1 MNEKIEL
8 YLVSGFLGAGKT
20 TFLQNVLANEN
31 NADRIGVIVNEFGSI
46 GIDGK
51 IIQTGDI
58 KLVEINNGSIFCA
71 CLKDGF
77 VKTLAAFLE
86 QPIDKLYIE
95 ASGMAYPSNIEQ
107 LLSEIEPLVQKKYN
121 TERRYNYKGCICIVD
136 ASHYSELSQSLV
148 SMVAQIKKSNLII
161 LNKID
166 TITNDTRE
174 KILHSISQLNPKATL
189 YCTSYARV
197 PDTVISESLCGETI
211 TDTVATSN
219 TVQHRPYGAVLYLN
233 NEYNYVSMVDFF
245 QKISKKI
252 YRIKGFFKTPNAS
265 FFVSGVGG
273 DVTFTKTENTDSLK
287 YQVVFIGNDSS
298 DLTEWISK
306 NWADITDEKIVLDV
320 DTYQETVH

>member
-20 TFLQNVLANEN
+20 TFLQNVLDNEN

-95 ASGMAYPSNIEQ
+95 ASGMADPSNIEQ

-136 ASHYSELSQSLV
+136 AAHYSELSQSLV
-148 SMVAQIKKSNLII
+148 SMVAQIKKVTLLFLIKLIQSPMTPKKKYYI
-161 LNKID
+161 LY
-166 TITNDTRE
+166 
-174 KILHSISQLNPKATL
+174 HSLTPKPRYTAPHMPLFPT
-189 YCTSYARV
+189 
-197 PDTVISESLCGETI
+197 
-211 TDTVATSN
+211 
-219 TVQHRPYGAVLYLN
+219 Q
-233 NEYNYVSMVDFF
+233 
-245 QKISKKI
+245 
-252 YRIKGFFKTPNAS
+252 
-265 FFVSGVGG
+265 
-273 DVTFTKTENTDSLK
+273 
-287 YQVVFIGNDSS
+287 
-298 DLTEWISK
+298 
-306 NWADITDEKIVLDV
+306 
-320 DTYQETVH
+320 